1 MIRGLSLLL
10 LLSLL
15 PLWGCGARPRAY
27 HETSFAWFDTVTT
40 LTGYETDEARFRE
53 VWETVRA
60 ELDSY
65 HQLYDIY
72 HAYDGIANL
81 YTVNERVDGVHRTVK
96 VDGRIMDLLRYGVEM
111 YDKTDGRVN
120 IAMGSVLSL
129 WHAYRQRGIENPEEA
144 ALPSVSELETA
155 AEHTDIHAMI
165 LDGETVYLSDA
176 EMSLDVGAIA
186 KGYAAE
192 MVANR
197 LESEGIS
204 GYILNLGGNVR
215 TIGSRPDGTPFSI
228 GVENPDRASEE
239 PYGSVITV
247 SNRSLVTS
255 GSYQRY
261 YTVTGKNYH
270 HIIDPTTLMPAV
282 GYRSVSVL
290 CPSSA
295 DADVLSTA
303 LFMLPLEEGKAL
315 AEQCGAEVFWLDGN
329 GEEYMTPNF
338 EKMIRT

>member
-1 MIRGLSLLL
+1 
-10 LLSLL
+10 
-15 PLWGCGARPRAY
+15 
-27 HETSFAWFDTVTT
+27 
-40 LTGYETDEARFRE
+40 
-53 VWETVRA
+53 
-60 ELDSY
+60 
-65 HQLYDIY
+65 
-72 HAYDGIANL
+72 
-81 YTVNERVDGVHRTVK
+81 
-96 VDGRIMDLLRYGVEM
+96 
-111 YDKTDGRVN
+111 
-120 IAMGSVLSL
+120 
-129 WHAYRQRGIENPEEA
+129 
-144 ALPSVSELETA
+144 
-155 AEHTDIHAMI
+155 MI

-215 TIGSRPDGTPFSI
+215 TIGSRPDGAPFSI

-261 YTVTGKNYH
+261 YTVAGKNYH

-303 LFMLPLEEGKAL
+303 LFMLPLEEGKHL
-315 AEQCGAEVFWLDGN
+315 LSSVPEAEAMWILEDGTIYATDGWRKLEVK
-329 GEEYMTPNF
+329 EE
-338 EKMIRT
+338 